1 MKILVNSRRALLALG
16 VISAAWGVALA
27 PAYAQDTKS
36 PSKEELMGEM
46 DADMKAVMSKLTEL
60 GAKPLETL
68 TPEEARSQPTPGDAV
83 MAVRK
88 EKGKPVDPIKL
99 KDVKDVQIEGAA
111 GQIPGRIYTPE
122 GEGPFPVI
130 LYFHGG
136 GWVIADLDTYDASAR
151 ALAKGADAI
160 VVSSHY
166 RQAPEHKFPAAH
178 DDAFAAYQWVLKNIK
193 DHNGDP
199 MRVAVA
205 GESAGG
211 NLAANVSMAARDKGV
226 QMPVH
231 QLLVYPVASNNM
243 MSEAYVENTNAVPL
257 SKAGMEWFVKHVFDS
272 PDQTKDPRLNL
283 VGANLK
289 GLPPTTIILAEI
301 DPLRSD
307 GELLAEKLEAAGVDA
322 EVESYDGVTHEFFGM
337 AAAVDDA
344 EDAQGVAFK
353 ALTDAFE
360 DDDDDKDEKAEDAG
374 DKKSQ

>member
-16 VISAAWGVALA
+16 VITAAWSVAIA

-36 PSKEELMGEM
+36 PSKEDLMEEM
-46 DADMKAVMSKLTEL
+46 DSDIKAVMTKLTEL

-68 TPEEARSQPTPGDAV
+68 TPEEARSQPTPADAV

-111 GQIPGRIYTPE
+111 GQVPGRIYTPE
-122 GEGPFPVI
+122 GDGPHPVI

-211 NLAANVSMAARDKGV
+211 NLAANVAIMARDKGL

-243 MSEAYVENTNAVPL
+243 MSEAYVENANAVPL

-344 EDAQGVAFK
+344 EDAQGVAFT
-353 ALTDAFE
+353 ALTEAFE
-360 DDDDDKDEKAEDAG
+360 EADDAKDKEKEAAH
-374 DKKSQ
+374 

>member
-16 VISAAWGVALA
+16 AAAAVWSFALA

-36 PSKEELMGEM
+36 PSKEDLMGEM
-46 DADMKAVMSKLTEL
+46 DSDMKAVMTKLTEI
-60 GAKPLETL
+60 GAKPIETL
-68 TPEEARSQPTPGDAV
+68 TPEQARSQPTPADAV

-88 EKGKPVDPIKL
+88 EKGKPVAPIKL

-111 GQIPGRIYTPE
+111 GPIPGRIYTPE
-122 GEGPFPVI
+122 GEGPHPVI

-178 DDAFAAYQWVLKNIK
+178 DDAFAAYQWVLNNIK

-199 MRVAVA
+199 MQVAVA

-211 NLAANVSMAARDKGV
+211 NLAANVAIMARDKGL

-243 MSEAYVENTNAVPL
+243 MSESYVENANAVPL

-307 GELLAEKLEAAGVDA
+307 GELLAEKLEAAGVA
-322 EVESYDGVTHEFFGM
+322 VEVETYDGATHEFFGM
-337 AAAVDDA
+337 AAAVDDG
-344 EDAQGVAFK
+344 EEAQEVATE
-353 ALTDAFE
+353 ALKEAFE
-360 DDDDDKDEKAEDAG
+360 EADEAKDKRAAN
-374 DKKSQ
+374 